1 MSKIMKTTPV
11 KALFE
16 HMFGEYL
23 AKKTIFEIPAFCID
37 AMKVLVQKSPRFAVH
52 NTNISIP
59 VGLAAG
65 PHTQIA
71 PNLIAGWLCGARVFE
86 LKTVQVQDRLEI
98 EKPCIDALDEG
109 HNVEWSTE
117 LLVEEAMEEYLRGWI
132 AIKTLAILMDLPA
145 DDFIFNIS
153 AGYTLEG
160 IKSKKID
167 AFIEGMRNPWKLPVM
182 QTIITETVEALN
194 SPACKALFGEHIR
207 EQAQA
212 YITNL
217 SDSPVHSI
225 TLSTMHG
232 CPSHEIEQIGAY
244 LIKEKKIPTYIKL
257 NPTLLGYL
265 KVRSILNKLG
275 WTNIELKRETFE
287 HDLQFEDALM
297 LIGNLSQLADNEGT
311 WFGVKLSNTLANI
324 NNTNRLPG
332 AERYMSGRALFPIT
346 IRLASELVDEIPTLN
361 ALSFC
366 GGVAAYNAK
375 HCIEAGLGPL
385 TAVTDIL
392 KPGGYQRIFTIAE
405 QAVAGL
411 EEEHAS
417 RPDSERLHLL
427 ADSVFNKPYY
437 QRSYKTGTVHIDK
450 QLPLTDCF
458 AAPCIEACPA
468 MQKAPPYIRALADQ
482 KPDLGLEIIFKDNPL
497 PNITGILCDHQC
509 MYACSRNDYEGPIE
523 IREIKLRCALT
534 AHSKPKTKVP
544 VLNKGKTAILGSGP
558 AGLACAHYLALN
570 GYPVTVFEQTS
581 CIGGIPASVIPKFR
595 ITKESLQKDIERIQ
609 ALGVTFISN
618 ANPTYNELK
627 QQGFTSIVL
636 ASGTAISK
644 PIDIKNCTIPIITAL
659 DLLKT
664 LHLEREKTRSFMEQY
679 QHANTIIVIGGGNTA
694 MDAARIASRLP
705 WRPDVYIAY
714 RRTKEE
720 MPADKEEL
728 EAAFADG
735 VKLLELSLPEAVIQK
750 ERPYIVIRKMLLG
763 KPGDD
768 GRRVPYPSDITEL
781 KPCDLIISA
790 IGETADTSL
799 LDQFNVTHE
808 RGYPLCNPETMMSL
822 SNSEVFVIGDLR
834 RGPSS
839 IIAAEA
845 DGKKAAFAIL
855 RTAGIEP
862 VDSLTDTPQ
871 NNPKLDTIRM
881 KRGTYQPKID
891 PRNKNFITNE
901 AQRCLSCEVACLRCV
916 ETCPNRANVAM
927 PIPVMSGGP
936 FKQPLQII
944 HIDALCNEC
953 GNCSFFCPYNG
964 EPCKDKITL
973 FDSQQELETGSNA
986 GFAFTGNATEP
997 TLILRT
1003 EQKAKPLVLSYETW
1017 TTTSDAQA
1025 APLLLA
1031 ARELFT
1037 KHRYLLAR
1045 TELYNKEQHR

>member
-1 MSKIMKTTPV
+1 MSKIMKTTSMR
-11 KALFE
+11 ALFE
-16 HMFGEYL
+16 HMFGEYR

-37 AMKVLVQKSPRFAVH
+37 AMKVLVQKSPGFTVY
-52 NTNISIP
+52 NTRISIP
-59 VGLAAG
+59 AGLAAG

-71 PNLIAGWLCGARVFE
+71 PNLIAGWLCSARVFE
-86 LKTVQVQDRLEI
+86 LKTVQINDRLELD
-98 EKPCIDALDEG
+98 KPCIDALDEG

-132 AIKTLAILMDLPA
+132 AIKTLSILMDIPA
-145 DDFIFNIS
+145 QDFIFNIS

-160 IKSKKID
+160 IKSQKVD
-167 AFIEGMRNPWKLPVM
+167 SFIEGMRNPWKLPIM
-182 QTIITETVEALN
+182 KTIIAETLDALT
-194 SPACKALFGEHIR
+194 SSSCQAIFGEHVR
-207 EQAQA
+207 EKAQA
-212 YITNL
+212 YIANL
-217 SDSPVHSI
+217 SDSPIHSI

-232 CPSHEIEQIGAY
+232 CPSHEIEQIGSY
-244 LIKEKKIPTYIKL
+244 LIKEKKLPTYIKL
-257 NPTLLGYL
+257 NPTLLGFL

-287 HDLQFEDALM
+287 HDLQFEDAIK
-297 LIGNLSQLADNEGT
+297 LIENLSQLANNEGT

-346 IRLASELVDEIPTLN
+346 IRLASELIDSLPNLS

-366 GGVAAYNAK
+366 GGIASYNAK
-375 HCIEAGLGPL
+375 QCIEAGLGPL
-385 TAVTDIL
+385 TVVTDIL
-392 KPGGYQRIFTIAE
+392 KPGGYQRLLTIAE
-405 QAVAGL
+405 TATEGL
-411 EEEHAS
+411 LEEHAS
-417 RPDSERLHLL
+417 QPDSEHIHLL

-437 QRSYKTGTVHIDK
+437 QRSYKTGTVYINK
-450 QLPLTDCF
+450 ELPLSDCF

-468 MQKAPPYIRALADQ
+468 MQKAPQYIRALAEHKADI
-482 KPDLGLEIIFKDNPL
+482 GLEIIYKDNPL

-509 MYACSRNDYEGPIE
+509 MYSCSRNDYEGPIE
-523 IREIKLRCALT
+523 IRDIKHRCALT

-544 VLNKGKTAILGSGP
+544 VLDKGKTAILGSGP

-581 CIGGIPASVIPKFR
+581 SIGGIPASVIPKFR

-609 ALGVTFISN
+609 ALGAVFIKN
-618 ANPTYNELK
+618 ANPTYSELK
-627 QQGFTSIVL
+627 EQGYTSIVL
-636 ASGTAISK
+636 ASGATVSK
-644 PIDIKNCTIPIITAL
+644 PIDIKNCTIPVITAL

-679 QHANTIIVIGGGNTA
+679 QNANTIIIIGGGNTA
-694 MDAARIASRLP
+694 MDAARIAARLP

-714 RRTKEE
+714 RRTREE

-735 VKLLELSLPEAVIQK
+735 VTLLELSLPEAVIKK

-790 IGETADTSL
+790 IGETADTQL
-799 LDQFNVTHE
+799 LDHFKVTHE

-822 SNSEVFVIGDLR
+822 SNEEVFVIGDLR

-855 RTAGIEP
+855 RIAGIDP
-862 VDSLTDTPQ
+862 VDSLTETPHT
-871 NNPKLDTIRM
+871 NPELELIRM
-881 KRGTYQPKID
+881 KRGAYQTKTD
-891 PRNKNFITNE
+891 PRDKNFITNE
-901 AQRCLSCEVACLRCV
+901 AQRCLSCDVMCLRCV
-916 ETCPNRANVAM
+916 ETCPNRANFALPVTL
-927 PIPVMSGGP
+927 IPGGP
-936 FKQPLQII
+936 FKQPIQIL

-973 FDSQQELETGSNA
+973 FDTKQELEASSNT
-986 GFAFTGNATEP
+986 GFAFFGKAEQPN
-997 TLILRT
+997 LILRT
-1003 EQKAKPLVLSYETW
+1003 EQKAKPAVLTFEAW
-1017 TTTSDAQA
+1017 NTTGDAQS
-1025 APLLLA
+1025 APFLFA

-1037 KHRYLLAR
+1037 NHRYLLAR
-1045 TELYNKEQHR
+1045 TELYNKEQNR